1 MKVYKQAYAP
11 RGCLPPPSPRRL
23 GPVRLVRFAA
33 NVYDDGFSDGF
44 LMVYVCW
51 NYRIRKIMENLDT
64 KNWRGEVMGVFW
76 GCCGFMSLDTLT
88 SEVARVSNLF
98 NRNEKYQVSRLRAV
112 SNLAGTKY
120 GCFHVQEQSDLFN
133 DDDDQVQ
140 LLWTGVFEDAVWL
153 LCMRETKPSYS
164 PMLTCLAY
172 FGIVLGSIRNVLS
185 SY

>member
-1 MKVYKQAYAP
+1 M
-11 RGCLPPPSPRRL
+11 L
-23 GPVRLVRFAA
+23 RFWIH
-33 NVYDDGFSDGF
+33 VT
-44 LMVYVCW
+44 
-51 NYRIRKIMENLDT
+51 RHLDT
-64 KNWRGEVMGVFW
+64 
-76 GCCGFMSLDTLT
+76 ST

-112 SNLAGTKY
+112 SNSAGTKC

-172 FGIVLGSIRNVLS
+172 FALFWDPVGMFWVLTQQDSKFGSQELLNLNPCQFCDSTSANFADLDRPWEERTPNVGPTCLVFMQRFAGAVPRVS
-185 SY
+185 ETSKV